1 MDGAAAAPGAGT
13 VLNALATG
21 EGSAFAIDLE
31 TRAEVHLE
39 PRGGITG
46 EIRNAPDADTALIER
61 CVSLTVE
68 RYGDDHGGQ
77 VVTNS
82 DIPLAGGLK
91 SSSAAANATVLATLD
106 ALGIPVQ
113 QSPDPGE
120 SPATEAGGRTDG
132 QSGNEGKARGS
143 ESAEESVSRLEACR
157 IGVAAARDTGVTVT
171 GAFDDA
177 TASMLG
183 GVTVT
188 DNDTD
193 RLLSREALEWDVL
206 VWTPP
211 ERAYSAD
218 ANVERCAAVAP
229 VADTVANLAHDGRYG
244 SAMTVNGLAF
254 SAALGFSPDPA
265 VEAMPHVAGVSLSGT
280 GPSVVAV
287 GEQENLDQVRERW
300 EARPGVVRQTQTDTD
315 GARIRSP

>member
-1 MDGAAAAPGAGT
+1 MDGAAVAPGAGT

-21 EGSAFAIDLE
+21 MGSAFAIDLE

-39 PRGGITG
+39 PHSGVTG
-46 EIRNAPDADTALIER
+46 EIRTAPDADTALIER
-61 CVSLTVE
+61 CVSLTVD

-77 VVTNS
+77 VVTDS

-113 QSPDPGE
+113 QSSDPDE
-120 SPATEAGGRTDG
+120 SPAAEAGSQTRDEGEARS
-132 QSGNEGKARGS
+132 SGDSK
-143 ESAEESVSRLEACR
+143 ESVSRLEACR

-183 GVTVT
+183 GVTIT
-188 DNDTD
+188 DNDSD
-193 RLLSREALEWDVL
+193 RLLSREVMQWDVL

-211 ERAYSAD
+211 EREYSAD
-218 ANVERCAAVAP
+218 ADVERCAAVAP
-229 VADTVANLAHDGRYG
+229 VADTVAQLARDGRYG

-265 VEAMPHVAGVSLSGT
+265 LEALPHVAGVSLSGT

-315 GARIRSP
+315 GARIRSPWD

>member
-1 MDGAAAAPGAGT
+1 MDGAAVAPGAGT

-21 EGSAFAIDLE
+21 MGSAFAIDLE

-39 PRGGITG
+39 PHSGVTG
-46 EIRNAPDADTALIER
+46 EIRTAPDADTALIER
-61 CVSLTVE
+61 CVSLTVD

-77 VVTNS
+77 VVTDS

-106 ALGIPVQ
+106 ALGIAVQ
-113 QSPDPGE
+113 HSSAPDE
-120 SPATEAGGRTDG
+120 SPAAEASGKTDSQPGDDGEARSSGG
-132 QSGNEGKARGS
+132 
-143 ESAEESVSRLEACR
+143 AEESVSRLEACR

-188 DNDTD
+188 DNDSD
-193 RLLSREALEWDVL
+193 RLLSREVMQRDVL

-218 ANVERCAAVAP
+218 ADVERCAAVAP
-229 VADTVANLAHDGRYG
+229 VADTVAQLARDGRYG

-265 VEAMPHVAGVSLSGT
+265 LEALPHVAGVSLSGT